1 MSKRSRARAL
11 LAASVLLT
19 SAAVPAMSHAAS
31 AAVDTAFGAGGETT
45 VQLNG
50 GWSYAAD
57 AVRTPDDGF
66 VVAGSEEGY
75 GLAIAKFTA
84 SGALD
89 LGFDGDGIA
98 TLPVSGA
105 SSGPVSVSAVTADG
119 AGNVYVAAM
128 RPDYTAGVYKFSPSG
143 TPVAAF
149 GGAAGIDL
157 GSLRSPGGLRLSPDG
172 SRLYAGLSAG
182 DELQVHALDPATGA
196 TLLGFG
202 GGDGIAELS
211 VGSNV
216 SAKDLVVRPTD
227 GKIFVAG
234 TAYRTAPMYSMIVAR
249 FGTTGAPDLSFSG
262 DGFAEPFLGFSA
274 QESSANDLFALADGD
289 TYVVGHADGHA
300 SLAIARVNDD
310 GSRDGGFGNGGLL
323 TDYASG
329 TYAWWDG
336 VNVQQDG
343 HVVVT
348 GGRHAPPGASSAIT
362 RRYTAAG
369 QLDSTF
375 ADGGSFARTG
385 TAQAFALVAQTSGSG
400 RYVSTA
406 FEDDPADVD
415 PSDGTRARLVVT
427 GIKPNLAPTGGGG
440 STGGGGGGS
449 TGGGAPAGGGSSTG
463 GGSSGGATQAPA
475 PTPPAEKPVPEG
487 CTRSVIVGPLEIK
500 GDCLKREGMTW
511 TTSASASVGGLKFV
525 PNGASAKL
533 IVDPLN
539 LRIATSGAAKIVF
552 EATVYGRTIGPVK
565 LYEGSFDWTFQ
576 YKPDLRG
583 LARLVMPQPGSG
595 GPSISLNTLKGL
607 PGLSGV
613 GSLPKVGGLGLPD
626 FSKLSAPDVAKL
638 AGRIPSLRTGTVQI
652 PLSLLNVNQLPELR
666 FQLPSGP
673 GALLGLPVQGEF
685 ALKMAERGGVR
696 GVDTTVNLALPAA
709 FGGISGA
716 SKMFIGV
723 NGQVQVDA
731 LGFSAEEVTFPGLI
745 TAKPIRL
752 AYQGSTDTWT
762 GETKVYLG
770 FKTSDVGIGG
780 RFEVQAGKLKR
791 VAVSAAGI
799 PLGGVATF
807 DDLTADLTVNGNKSR
822 LLGSVNVGF
831 GPKIPA
837 LNARAV
843 AVDGSFDFDGER
855 AKLGGNLYVAN
866 IKLAS
871 ASAKYTW
878 DGYFS
883 IDGKL
888 SYFLDSKREYGFE
901 ATING
906 EASSKGFNAEGS
918 ATFKA
923 KGNSLSGKA
932 LVSSVGVA
940 GCASIKGFLWRDI
953 NLGAGYKWNAKYIDW
968 IGGSCDFSPYR
979 AKLGRSQVAQR
990 LQAAGA
996 VQQLVGKDQDA
1007 VAFKVLGTG
1016 AAPQFTLTGP
1026 DGSTVSTPADGSM
1039 VVNDR
1044 FVVVQQPADNAT
1056 YVAIARPK
1064 DGAWSFA
1071 PAAGSTIAGIEGSEA
1086 LPKPEVKAQVRKANG
1101 KVTYE
1106 IKTIPGQTV
1115 RFLESGN
1122 EVSVELGSTSKG
1134 RGSFSLQPNAGKG
1147 GKRTIEAI
1155 VEQDGMVRDRFV
1167 VATYTA
1173 KPKRL
1178 AAPKVKVKR
1187 GKGGLARVSWKS
1199 VKGSSGYRATVTFN
1213 GRTEVRTVDAKTRK
1227 VEVPG
1232 LLAESGLTAKV
1243 IALGGPTREGKVG
1256 KATLKKPKTK
1266 ARKGGGKKK

>member
-1 MSKRSRARAL
+1 MSLRSRARAL
-11 LAASVLLT
+11 VAAAVLVPLAAA
-19 SAAVPAMSHAAS
+19 SAVHAAS
-31 AAVDTAFGAGGETT
+31 PAVDPTFGAGGET
-45 VQLNG
+45 VVRLNG
-50 GWSYAAD
+50 GWSFGAD

-66 VVAGSEEGY
+66 VVAGAEEGY

-84 SGALD
+84 SGVLD
-89 LGFDGDGIA
+89 PSFDVDGIR
-98 TLPVSGA
+98 TLPVPGA
-105 SSGPVSVSAVTADG
+105 SGGPVDVTAVATD
-119 AGNVYVAAM
+119 ASSNVYVLAF
-128 RPDYTAGVYKFSPSG
+128 RPDFTSAVYKFTASG
-143 TPVAAF
+143 ADAGGF
-149 GGAAGIDL
+149 GSGGVVDL
-157 GSLRSPGGLRLSPDG
+157 GMARFPGGLRLSPDG
-172 SRLYAGLSAG
+172 SRVYAGTAVAT
-182 DELQVHALDPATGA
+182 ELQVAALDATSGA
-196 TLLGFG
+196 TVGAFG
-202 GGDGIAELS
+202 GGDGVAQLPLPAT
-211 VGSNV
+211 VT
-216 SAKDLVVRPTD
+216 AADLVVRPGD

-234 TAYRTAPMYSMIVAR
+234 RILGQSGGPASSMVVGR
-249 FGTTGAPDLSFSG
+249 FTSTGTVDATFDG
-262 DGFAEPFLGFSA
+262 DGFAEPFKGFSA
-274 QESSANDLFALADGD
+274 QDSGAYDLFALADGD
-289 TYVVGHADGHA
+289 TYVVGQGDGSA

-310 GSRDGGFGNGGLL
+310 GARDASFNGGGLL
-323 TDYASG
+323 TDYAAG
-329 TYAWWDG
+329 TYAWWNG

-343 HVVVT
+343 AVVVT
-348 GGRHAPPGASSAIT
+348 GGRHVPGGSPTSIT
-362 RRYTAAG
+362 RRYTSTGAVD
-369 QLDSTF
+369 QTF
-375 ADGGSFARTG
+375 ADAGSFVRSA
-385 TAQAFALVAQTSGSG
+385 TAQAFALVAQTSGNG
-400 RYVSTA
+400 RYVSAA
-406 FEDDPADVD
+406 FEDDPTDLD
-415 PSDGTRARLVVT
+415 PSDGRRSQLVLT
-427 GIKPNLAPTGGGG
+427 GLKPALGTSVPGGGAGGGG
-440 STGGGGGGS
+440 AGGDANGAGAGQPAAGGS
-449 TGGGAPAGGGSSTG
+449 TPSAPA
-463 GGSSGGATQAPA
+463 A
-475 PTPPAEKPVPEG
+475 PAEKPVPEG

-500 GDCLKREGMTW
+500 GDCLKREGMIW

-525 PNGASAKL
+525 PNGANAKL

-576 YKPDLRG
+576 YKPDLAG

-595 GPSISLNTLKGL
+595 GQSVSLGTLKGL

-613 GSLPKVGGLGLPD
+613 GSLPKISGLGLPD
-626 FSKLSAPDVAKL
+626 FSKVTAPDVAKL
-638 AGRIPSLRTGTVQI
+638 AGKIPSLRTGTVQI
-652 PLSLLNVNQLPELR
+652 PLSLLNVSQLPELR

-685 ALKMAERGGVR
+685 ALKMAERNGVR
-696 GVDTTVNLALPAA
+696 GVDTTINLALPAA

-752 AYQGSTDTWT
+752 AYEGATDTWT

-791 VAVSAAGI
+791 VAVSASGI

-807 DDLTADLTVNGNKSR
+807 DDLTADLTINGGKSR

-831 GPKIPA
+831 GPKIPV

-883 IDGKL
+883 ITGKL
-888 SYFLDSKREYGFE
+888 SYSLDSAGEYGFT
-901 ATING
+901 ATIDG

-953 NLGAGYKWNAKYIDW
+953 NLGAGYKWNAKHIDW

-990 LQAAGA
+990 LQATGA

-1007 VAFKVLGTG
+1007 VAFKVLGSG
-1016 AAPQFTLTGP
+1016 AGGPPQFTLTGP
-1026 DGSTVSTPADGSM
+1026 DGATVTTPADGSM
-1039 VVNDR
+1039 LVNDR

-1056 YVAIARPK
+1056 YVAIAKPK

-1071 PAAGSTIAGIEGSEA
+1071 PAAGSTISGIEGSEA
-1086 LPKPEVKAQVRKANG
+1086 LPHPEVKATIRKANG
-1101 KVTYE
+1101 KVDYE
-1106 IKTIPGQTV
+1106 VKTIPGQTV
-1115 RFLESGN
+1115 KFLETGD
-1122 EVSVELGSTSKG
+1122 EVSVELGTTTKR
-1134 RGSFSLQPNAGKG
+1134 RGSLSIQPNAGRA
-1147 GKRTIEAI
+1147 GKREIVAI

-1167 VATYTA
+1167 VARYTA
-1173 KPKRL
+1173 RPKPL
-1178 AAPKVKVKR
+1178 AAPKVTARR

-1199 VKGSSGYRATVTFN
+1199 VKGASGYRATITFN
-1213 GRTEVRTVDAKTRK
+1213 GRTEVRTVDSKTRK

-1232 LLAESGLTAKV
+1232 LLVESGVQAKV
-1243 IALGGPTREGKVG
+1243 VALGGPTREGKTG

-1266 ARKGGGKKK
+1266 ARPGRGKK